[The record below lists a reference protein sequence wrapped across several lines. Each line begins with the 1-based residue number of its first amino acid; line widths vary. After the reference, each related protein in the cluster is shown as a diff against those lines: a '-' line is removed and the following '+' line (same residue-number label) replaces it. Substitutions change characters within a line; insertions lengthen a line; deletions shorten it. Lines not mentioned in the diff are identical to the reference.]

1 MLSKLVI
8 CILFATQLDAECCP
22 SRRYSFNK
30 LMCGDNTPLGDSYYC
45 GYGKCNIFG
54 CDCIGGCRKPTGM
67 VFKAGDAIACYMSS
81 SRKKT
86 FDVPPWHVML
96 ALNNKEV
103 MHVANVNDTDIFNKG
118 AVIKRES
125 FQYALQHGND
135 GKGYDHC
142 QLVNDFIN
150 ETIYHYDKIL
160 PLSVEDTITKA
171 LRDENRTIEY
181 NVIFKNCEHWVTYWM
196 YDVKKGLSL
205 QLGNKFNKFAFD
217 TITKPLMDMKY
228 DPDPKSLYLHR

>member
-1 MLSKLVI
+1 MLSKLII

-30 LMCGDNTPLGDSYYC
+30 LMCGDNTPLGDSHYC

-67 VFKAGDAIACYMSS
+67 VFKAGDVIACYMQAY
-81 SRKKT
+81 RKKT

-103 MHVANVNDTDIFNKG
+103 IHVTSINSTNILDKG
-118 AVIKRES
+118 AVIKREA

-135 GKGYDHC
+135 GEGYDHC
-142 QLVNDFIN
+142 QLITDFIN
-150 ETIYHYDKIL
+150 ETIYYYDKIL
-160 PLSVEDTITKA
+160 PLPVEDTIEKA
-171 LRDENRTIEY
+171 LRDENRTTEY
-181 NVIFKNCEHWVTYWM
+181 NVYFKNCEHWVTYWK
-196 YDVKKGLSL
+196 YNVNTGISL
-205 QLGNKFNKFAFD
+205 QLANKLDKFIAD
-217 TITKPLMDMKY
+217 YMSIPLMNIKY
-228 DPDPKSLYLHR
+228 DPDPKSLYLHK